1 MLRLF
6 AGAFLMSMLRLLTL
20 IVLCGVAVRAVETPT
35 YTEVE
40 ITNEF
45 ARVVISTQRASVSR
59 FEVLDAH
66 PVVLPNHLIQ
76 DPGAVGGPGKNGKPA
91 LSVLGPANLPPAQ
104 AVGIHVADNQH
115 NWLVND
121 RPGVTVYGL
130 IGNDITPWTVVRQD
144 AASVALA
151 FAPGRGLTYQLTY
164 TMDPKRP
171 TVRVSLSVLNTGT
184 SDVTLNPA
192 LVPLNGI
199 HQDYHYGEQGFTE
212 VADHRNG
219 SLNAHT
225 ISLPMTQTFAGGS
238 DYVALKSRFFAAFW
252 APGKVAVEGQEAAIP
267 MLPETVT
274 GPGVG
279 GPGTATAIGP
289 AVPNG
294 GWRATAIGF
303 ENHALKSHQAW
314 IQVNWDPVTVKPGAR
329 LAQDWSLTATCLRKA
344 DLDRLDE
351 AERRIEFTNAFYKF
365 FQSLTKI
372 LAWVLDHI
380 AVLVHNYGVA
390 VLLLTLLIKAA
401 MLKLTFKQHAS
412 MIKMQKLA
420 PDLKSLQNQ
429 YSDNKQVLA
438 QKQMELWKKHGVNPL
453 GGCLP
458 MFIQIP
464 IFIALYQAFQFSAD
478 MRGGSFLWVHDLTLP
493 DQVWGMPLSFLGGWV
508 LSLNPLPILYIIAT
522 VFMSLSQPLPTGGDP
537 QQEQMA
543 KMLRWLPVI
552 FGVIFYNMPA
562 GLVLYFT
569 ANAIIS
575 TIEVKWVRWK
585 LGVK

>member
-1 MLRLF
+1 
-6 AGAFLMSMLRLLTL
+6 MSMSRLLIL
-20 IVLCGVAVRAVETPT
+20 LVLCGVTARAAETPT

-40 ITNEF
+40 ITNAF
-45 ARVVISTQRASVSR
+45 ARVVISTQRASLSR

-66 PVVLPNHLIQ
+66 PVVLPKHLTQ
-76 DPGAVGGPGKNGKPA
+76 DPGAVGGPGKDGKPA
-91 LSVLGPANLPPAQ
+91 LVVLGAANLPVEQ
-104 AVGIHVADNQH
+104 AVGIHSADNQH

-130 IGNDITPWTVVRQD
+130 EGNDVAPWTVVRKD
-144 AASVALA
+144 ATSATLA

-164 TMDPKRP
+164 TMDPQRP
-171 TVRVSLSVLNTGT
+171 TVRVMLTVLNSGS
-184 SDVTLNPA
+184 SDATLNPA
-192 LVPLNGI
+192 LVPINGI
-199 HQDYHYGEQGFTE
+199 HQDYYHGEQGFTE

-219 SLNAHT
+219 SLSAHT
-225 ISLPMTQTFAGGS
+225 ITLPMTQAFAGGA
-238 DYVALKSRFFAAFW
+238 DYIALKSRFFAAFW
-252 APGKVAVEGQEAAIP
+252 TPGKVAVESTVPVVSAVVEAVA
-267 MLPETVT
+267 

-279 GPGTATAIGP
+279 GPGTAAAIGP
-289 AVPNG
+289 VVPNG
-294 GWRATAIGF
+294 GWRATAIAF
-303 ENHALKSHQAW
+303 ENRALKAHQAW
-314 IQVNWDPVTVKPGAR
+314 VQVNWDAAVVKPGAQ
-329 LAQDWSLTATCLRKA
+329 LVQEWSLTATCLRKA

-351 AERRIEFTNAFYKF
+351 SERRIEFTSAFYKF
-365 FQSLTKI
+365 FQSITKI

-380 AVLVHNYGVA
+380 AALVHNYGVA

-401 MLKLTFKQHAS
+401 MLKLTFKQHGS

-420 PDLKSLQNQ
+420 PELKSLQNQ
-429 YSDNKQVLA
+429 YADNKQVLA
-438 QKQMELWKKHGVNPL
+438 QKQMELWKKHSVNPL

-493 DQVWGMPLSFLGGWV
+493 DQVWGMPLAFLGGWV
-508 LSLNPLPILYIIAT
+508 LSLNPLPIIYIIAT
-522 VFMSLSQPLPTGGDP
+522 IFMSLSQPLPTGGDP

-543 KMLRWLPVI
+543 KMMRWLPVI